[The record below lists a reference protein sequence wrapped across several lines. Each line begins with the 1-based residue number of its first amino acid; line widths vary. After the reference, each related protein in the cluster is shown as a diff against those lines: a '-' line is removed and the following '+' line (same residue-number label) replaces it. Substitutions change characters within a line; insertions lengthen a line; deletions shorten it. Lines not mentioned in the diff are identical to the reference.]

1 MESLPTHPDS
11 QHDSP
16 ILPTLD
22 QVHAHFQRWRS
33 ARECKGKIPPA
44 LWDQVF
50 LLIGR
55 YRETD
60 ICNKLGISK
69 PRLQSAILSR
79 SSEGAQHSMDFM
91 PLTLPQITSQ
101 PEPKTRNFIQAEILH
116 ANGTKLTI
124 ASLSE
129 HQFSTLLHVFMKAF

>member
-1 MESLPTHPDS
+1 MEFLPEQPDP
-11 QHDSP
+11 QHDWP

-22 QVHAHFQRWRS
+22 QVHAHFQRWRNT
-33 ARECKGKIPPA
+33 RECKGKIPLT

-55 YRETD
+55 YSKTD

-69 PRLQSAILSR
+69 PRLQSAILLR
-79 SSEGAQHSMDFM
+79 SSEGSQASVDFI
-91 PLTLPQITSQ
+91 PLTLSPITS
-101 PEPKTRNFIQAEILH
+101 PSEPKTRDFIEAEIFH
-116 ANGTKLTI
+116 ANGTRLRVT
-124 ASLSE
+124 SLSE